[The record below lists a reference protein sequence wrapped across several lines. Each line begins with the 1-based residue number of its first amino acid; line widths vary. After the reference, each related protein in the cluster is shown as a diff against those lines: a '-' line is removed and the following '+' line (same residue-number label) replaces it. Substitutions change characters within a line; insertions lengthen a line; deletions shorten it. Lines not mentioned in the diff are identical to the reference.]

1 MIFILEKLNFDNLYF
16 RTTSKRAKMD
26 DETFRNFADLIDK
39 IFWLSYKRWVEAFK
53 LKDDDTR
60 NTINA
65 VIPVLRKFRYL
76 LIDLHSSSLVQM
88 VTCRPDY
95 IAIRTVGGE
104 LHESH
109 IDCEAEQQILRDFIA
124 HVLEV

>member
-1 MIFILEKLNFDNLYF
+1 
-16 RTTSKRAKMD
+16 MD

-39 IFWLSYKRWVEAFK
+39 IYWLSYKRWVEAFK

-88 VTCRPDY
+88 VTCGPDY
-95 IAIRTVGGE
+95 IAMRTVSGE

-109 IDCEAEQQILRDFIA
+109 IDCEAEQQLMQDLIT
-124 HVLEV
+124 HVLKV